1 MGYLKKKKMY
11 EIVQKIADLDCEVK
25 LAQCEY
31 CFSRGMEWLKLHD
44 NSYIYELCVSN
55 GGSYIALNKYADDI
69 WDRRHV
75 FRHVYNGFG
84 KHELDITNL
93 LHCTTKP

>member
-25 LAQCEY
+25 LAKCEY
-31 CFSRGMEWLKLHD
+31 RFSRGMEWLDLHD
-44 NSYIYELCVSN
+44 NSYIYKLCVSN
-55 GGSYIALNKYADDI
+55 GGSYIALNKYVYVDDI
-69 WDRRHV
+69 WERRQV

-84 KHELDITNL
+84 KHELDITDL
-93 LHCTTKP
+93 VS